1 VEIQIL
7 GAHQL
12 ESKGTRLTSLL
23 IDGTLAIDVGGLTSA
38 LSLHEQK
45 KIKNVLLTHHHF
57 DHTRD
62 LVTLAANAAYYWQ
75 GQLVVYALRYTLDI
89 VTNCLLDGRMYSN
102 FLEYPSKEK
111 PTLILEAIEPYGR
124 RTIAG
129 YDVLALSVK
138 HSVPAVGYQITSA
151 DVQHSN
157 ELSAGLF
164 YTGDT
169 TVGISDC
176 WQHISPQLLIAEV
189 IAPNKYGDFLKKAG
203 HLSAELLK
211 EELSQFRQLKG
222 YLPRVIIIH
231 IGNLFEQEI
240 KEEIAQVAQELEAD
254 ISLGYEDMK
263 ITV

>member
-1 VEIQIL
+1 VEVQIL

-12 ESKGTRLTSLL
+12 ELKGARLTSLL
-23 IDGTLAIDVGGLTSA
+23 IDGTLVVDAGGLTSA
-38 LSLHEQK
+38 LSLTKQK
-45 KIKNVLLTHHHF
+45 KIKAVLLTHHHF

-62 LVTLAANAAYYWQ
+62 LVTLAANAGYYWQ
-75 GQLVVYALRYTLDI
+75 GQVEVYALRYTLDI
-89 VTNCLLDGRMYSN
+89 VTTCLLDGKIYSN

-111 PTLILEAIEPYGR
+111 PTLILEAIEPHNR
-124 RTIAG
+124 KTIAG
-129 YDVLALSVK
+129 YDVLALPVK
-138 HSVPAVGYQITSA
+138 HSVPTIGYQITSS
-151 DVQHSN
+151 DGKS
-157 ELSAGLF
+157 LF

-189 IAPNKYGDFLKKAG
+189 IGPNKYGDWLKKAG

-211 EELSQFRQLKG
+211 EELTQFRQLKG

-240 KEEIAQVAQELEAD
+240 KEEVAQVAQELAAD
-254 ISLGYEDMK
+254 ISLGYEDMR
-263 ITV
+263 VSL

>member
-12 ESKGTRLTSLL
+12 ELKGARLTSLL
-23 IDGTLAIDVGGLTSA
+23 IDGTLVVDAGGLTSA
-38 LSLHEQK
+38 LSLPKQK
-45 KIKNVLLTHHHF
+45 KIKAVLLTHHHF

-75 GQLVVYALRYTLDI
+75 GQLKVYALSYTLDV
-89 VTNCLLDGRMYSN
+89 VTNCLLDGKIYSN

-111 PTLILEAIEPYGR
+111 PTLILEAIEPHNR
-124 RTIAG
+124 KTIAG
-129 YDVLALSVK
+129 YGVLALPVK
-138 HSVPAVGYQITSA
+138 HSVPTIGYQITSS
-151 DVQHSN
+151 DGKS
-157 ELSAGLF
+157 LF

-189 IAPNKYGDFLKKAG
+189 IGPNKYGDWLKKAG

-211 EELSQFRQLKG
+211 EELTQFRQLKG
-222 YLPRVIIIH
+222 YLPRVIVIH

-240 KEEIAQVAQELEAD
+240 KEEVAQVAQELEAD

-263 ITV
+263 VTL